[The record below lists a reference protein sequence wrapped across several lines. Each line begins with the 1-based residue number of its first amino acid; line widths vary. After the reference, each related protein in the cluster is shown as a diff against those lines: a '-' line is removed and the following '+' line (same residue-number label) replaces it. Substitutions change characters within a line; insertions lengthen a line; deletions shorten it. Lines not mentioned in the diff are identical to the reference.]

1 MEAIMKTLK
10 GILHWPAL
18 LVIVLLVLA
27 LSPVSAPAQQEASV
41 TVYGKGH
48 GSIVSTVEN
57 RNITAALVVLRPNG
71 TAMITLISDL
81 QLHADAEWSAS
92 KSSPEEIELRIIGG
106 ELSGNASGSGK
117 LVLSDDRKAIKEL
130 SIKGKSF
137 DGRELTLTFI
147 ADSSDSIRAERINLV
162 SWPSLY

>member
-1 MEAIMKTLK
+1 MKILK
-10 GILHWPAL
+10 GILQRPEL
-18 LVIVLLVLA
+18 LVIVSLVLA
-27 LSPVSAPAQQEASV
+27 LSSVSAQAQQNESV

-48 GSIVSTVEN
+48 GSIVSTVDN

-71 TAMITLISDL
+71 TATITLISDL
-81 QLHADAEWSAS
+81 QLHAEAEWCAS
-92 KSSPEEIELRIIGG
+92 KFSAEEIELTIIGG

-117 LVLSDDRKAIKEL
+117 LVLSDDRKVIKEL
-130 SIKGKSF
+130 SIKAKSF

-147 ADSSDSIRAERINLV
+147 SDTSDSTRAERINLV

>member
-1 MEAIMKTLK
+1 MKTLK
-10 GILHWPAL
+10 GIWRRPEL
-18 LVIVLLVLA
+18 LIVPLVLA
-27 LSPVSAPAQQEASV
+27 SWSVSAQAQQDESV

-57 RNITAALVVLRPNG
+57 RNITAALVVLRANR
-71 TAMITLISDL
+71 TATITLISDL
-81 QLHADAEWSAS
+81 QLHAEAEWRATN
-92 KSSPEEIELRIIGG
+92 SSEELELKIIGG

-117 LVLSDDRKAIKEL
+117 LVLSDDRKAIREL

-137 DGRELTLTFI
+137 DGRELTVTFI
-147 ADSSDSIRAERINLV
+147 ADNSEPIRAERINLV

>member
-1 MEAIMKTLK
+1 MKTLK
-10 GILHWPAL
+10 RICRWPEL
-18 LVIVLLVLA
+18 LMSLLLA
-27 LSPVSAPAQQEASV
+27 LALMSVSAQAQQGESV

-48 GSIVSTVEN
+48 GSIVSTVDT

-71 TAMITLISDL
+71 TATITLISDL
-81 QLHADAEWSAS
+81 QLQAEAEWSSS
-92 KSSPEEIELRIIGG
+92 KSSSEEIELKIIGG

-117 LVLSDDRKAIKEL
+117 LLLSDDRKAIKEL
-130 SIKGKSF
+130 SIKAKSF

-147 ADSSDSIRAERINLV
+147 SDTSDSTRAERINVV

>member
-1 MEAIMKTLK
+1 MKTIKQIFREQKPLM
-10 GILHWPAL
+10 
-18 LVIVLLVLA
+18 IVLFALVL
-27 LSPVSAPAQQEASV
+27 SSVSAQAQQEESL

-57 RNITAALVVLRPNG
+57 RNITAALVVLRQNG
-71 TAMITLISDL
+71 TAVITLISDL
-81 QLHADAEWSAS
+81 QLHAEAEWSQS
-92 KSSPEEIELRIIGG
+92 KSLPEEIELKIIGG

-117 LVLSDDRKAIKEL
+117 LVLSEDRKAIKAL

-137 DGRELTLTFI
+137 DGRELTLTFN

-162 SWPSLY
+162 SWPNLD

>member
-10 GILHWPAL
+10 GILHWPEL

-27 LSPVSAPAQQEASV
+27 LSPVSAQAQQEASV

-57 RNITAALVVLRPNG
+57 RNITAALVVLRRNG

-92 KSSPEEIELRIIGG
+92 KSSPEEIELKIIGG

-117 LVLSDDRKAIKEL
+117 LVLTDDRKAIKEL
-130 SIKGKSF
+130 SIKGKTF
-137 DGRELTLTFI
+137 DGRELTLMFI
-147 ADSSDSIRAERINLV
+147 ADSSDSMRAERVHLV

>member
-1 MEAIMKTLK
+1 M
-10 GILHWPAL
+10 
-18 LVIVLLVLA
+18 VLSALVLSTA
-27 LSPVSAPAQQEASV
+27 SAQAQQEGAV

-71 TAMITLISDL
+71 TALITLVSDL
-81 QLHADAEWSAS
+81 QLHADAEWSTS
-92 KSSPEEIELRIIGG
+92 KSSSEEIELKITGG

-117 LVLSDDRKAIKEL
+117 LILSDDRKAIKAL

-137 DGRELTLTFI
+137 DGRELNLTFI
-147 ADSSDSIRAERINLV
+147 ADSADTTRAEHINLV

>member
-1 MEAIMKTLK
+1 MKTLK
-10 GILHWPAL
+10 KISVGRTSLRMVLFTL
-18 LVIVLLVLA
+18 LLL
-27 LSPVSAPAQQEASV
+27 SVSAQSQDGCV

-48 GSIVSTVEN
+48 GSIVSAVEN

-71 TAMITLISDL
+71 TAAITLVSDL

-92 KSSPEEIELRIIGG
+92 KSSSEEIELKITGG

-117 LVLSDDRKAIKEL
+117 LILSDDRKAIKAL

-137 DGRELTLTFI
+137 DGRELNLTFT
-147 ADSSDSIRAERINLV
+147 ADSAADTTRAEHINLV
-162 SWPSLY
+162 SWPSLD

>member
-1 MEAIMKTLK
+1 MKTLK
-10 GILHWPAL
+10 QISIGRTAL
-18 LVIVLLVLA
+18 MMVLFTLLL
-27 LSPVSAPAQQEASV
+27 LSVSAQAQDECV

-48 GSIVSTVEN
+48 GSIVSAVEN

-71 TAMITLISDL
+71 TALITLVSDL

-92 KSSPEEIELRIIGG
+92 KSSSEEIELKITGG

-117 LVLSDDRKAIKEL
+117 LILSDDRKAIKAL

-137 DGRELTLTFI
+137 DGRELNLTFI
-147 ADSSDSIRAERINLV
+147 ADSADATRAEHINLV